1 MHPRCLEATGISNE
15 IAALVYIAPL
25 FFGISFIYSSVGF
38 GGGSSYIA
46 ILVLFGISLFAVP
59 PIAQILNIIVAGIA
73 IISFAEAKHL
83 SLKFC
88 LPFLSSVPFAFF
100 AGSVVLPERH
110 LALIFV
116 LALFAASAALLLSGI
131 KRGSSRQFEKSQEG
145 IANAKGSSTL
155 WDTRKIVLIGIPT
168 GAILGLV
175 AGLVGIGGG
184 IWLSPLIILTGMA
197 DPKRA
202 AATSSVFIVANSVSG
217 FLGQSVSKPIDF
229 AILLPLALVVLAGG
243 LIGSRLGALRFD
255 HEKIRIIV
263 GAIVAVAGVNLMFK
277 FLFA

>member
-1 MHPRCLEATGISNE
+1 MHRRCWEVTDITNE
-15 IAALVYIAPL
+15 ISLVFIAPL

-59 PIAQILNIIVAGIA
+59 PISQILNIIVAGIA
-73 IISFAEAKHL
+73 MTSFAKAKHL
-83 SLKFC
+83 SLKFT

-100 AGSVVLPERH
+100 AGTIALPEQR
-110 LALIFV
+110 LTLIFI

-131 KRGSSRQFEKSQEG
+131 RGRFEKLQEKKARGSR
-145 IANAKGSSTL
+145 L
-155 WDTRKIVLIGIPT
+155 WDMREIVLIGVPT
-168 GAILGLV
+168 GAILGIV

-184 IWLSPLIILTGMA
+184 IWLSPLLILAGMA

-217 FLGQSVSKPIDF
+217 FLGQSVSKPIDL

-243 LIGSRLGALRFD
+243 LLGSRLGALRLD
-255 HEKIRIIV
+255 HDKIRVIV
-263 GAIVAVAGVNLMFK
+263 SAIVAIAGLNLMIK
-277 FLFA
+277 FLFS

>member
-1 MHPRCLEATGISNE
+1 MGISDG
-15 IAALVYIAPL
+15 ITALVYVAPL
-25 FFGISFIYSSVGF
+25 FFAISFIYSSVGF

-46 ILVLFGISLFAVP
+46 ILVLLGISLFAVP
-59 PIAQILNIIVAGIA
+59 PIAQILNIIVAGVA
-73 IISFAEAKHL
+73 MISFANAKHL
-83 SLKFC
+83 SLKFS

-100 AGSVVLPERH
+100 AGSIVLPEQH
-110 LALIFV
+110 LALVFV

-131 KRGSSRQFEKSQEG
+131 KGSSRRLKKSQE
-145 IANAKGSSTL
+145 NTTEAKGSTL
-155 WDTRKIVLIGIPT
+155 WDTRKLILIGIPT
-168 GAILGLV
+168 GAVLGIV

-184 IWLSPLIILTGMA
+184 IWLSPLLILTGMA

-229 AILLPLALVVLAGG
+229 AFLLPLALVVLAGG
-243 LIGSRLGALRFD
+243 LIGSRLGAIRFD

>member
-1 MHPRCLEATGISNE
+1 MDISNE
-15 IAALVYIAPL
+15 IPLLVFISPL

-73 IISFAEAKHL
+73 MITFARAKHF
-83 SLKFC
+83 SLKFS

-100 AGSVVLPERH
+100 AGTIVLAEQD
-110 LALIFV
+110 LTLVFV

-131 KRGSSRQFEKSQEG
+131 RRRFEKLLQEKKP
-145 IANAKGSSTL
+145 KGL
-155 WDTRKIVLIGIPT
+155 RLLDIRKIVLIGIPT
-168 GAILGLV
+168 GIVLGIV

-184 IWLSPLIILTGMA
+184 IWLSPLLILAGIA

-202 AATSSVFIVANSVSG
+202 AATSSVFIVANSISG
-217 FLGQSVSKPIDF
+217 FLGQSVSKPIDL
-229 AILLPLALVVLAGG
+229 AILLPLALVVLGGG
-243 LIGSRLGALRFD
+243 LLGSRLGALRLD
-255 HEKIRIIV
+255 HDKIRIIV
-263 GAIVAVAGVNLMFK
+263 GAIVAIAGINLMIK
-277 FLFA
+277 FLFF

>member
-1 MHPRCLEATGISNE
+1 MHRRCWEVTDISNE
-15 IAALVYIAPL
+15 ISLVFIAPL

-73 IISFAEAKHL
+73 MISFAKANHL
-83 SLKFC
+83 SIKFT

-100 AGSVVLPERH
+100 AGTIAIPEQR
-110 LALIFV
+110 LTLIFI

-131 KRGSSRQFEKSQEG
+131 RGKFEKLQEKKKARG
-145 IANAKGSSTL
+145 WRL
-155 WDTRKIVLIGIPT
+155 WDMRKIVLIGIPT
-168 GAILGLV
+168 GAILGVV
-175 AGLVGIGGG
+175 AGLVGLGGG
-184 IWLSPLIILTGMA
+184 IWLSPLLILAGMA

-217 FLGQSVSKPIDF
+217 FLGQSVSKPIDI

-243 LIGSRLGALRFD
+243 LLGSRLGALRLD
-255 HEKIRIIV
+255 HDKLRVIV
-263 GAIVAVAGVNLMFK
+263 GAIVAIAGLNLMIK
-277 FLFA
+277 FLFS

>member
-1 MHPRCLEATGISNE
+1 MDISNE
-15 IAALVYIAPL
+15 IDLLIFVAPL

-73 IISFAEAKHL
+73 MITFARAKHL
-83 SLKFC
+83 SLKFS

-100 AGSVVLPERH
+100 AGTIALPEQD
-110 LALIFV
+110 LTLIFI

-131 KRGSSRQFEKSQEG
+131 RVRFEKKLKEKKK
-145 IANAKGSSTL
+145 AKGL
-155 WDTRKIVLIGIPT
+155 RILDIRKIILIGIPT
-168 GAILGLV
+168 GIILGVV

-184 IWLSPLIILTGMA
+184 IWLSPLLILAGMA

-202 AATSSVFIVANSVSG
+202 AATSSVFIVANSISG
-217 FLGQSVSKPIDF
+217 FLGQSISKPIDL
-229 AILLPLALVVLAGG
+229 AILLPLALVVLGGG
-243 LIGSRLGALRFD
+243 LLGSRLGALRLD
-255 HEKIRIIV
+255 HDKIRIIV
-263 GAIVAVAGVNLMFK
+263 GAIVAIAGLNLMIK
-277 FLFA
+277 FLSS